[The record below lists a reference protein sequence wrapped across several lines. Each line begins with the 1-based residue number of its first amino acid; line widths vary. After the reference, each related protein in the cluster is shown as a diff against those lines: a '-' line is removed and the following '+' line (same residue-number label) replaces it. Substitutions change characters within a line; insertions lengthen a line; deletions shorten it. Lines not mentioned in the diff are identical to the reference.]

1 MPTPA
6 YPIPRLP
13 VLSPASFK
21 GNAEADTPCMLSLP
35 GMVLTTSGR
44 ASILLGLES
53 LGIGAG
59 DRVLLPTYHC
69 PTMVAPVVHLQA
81 EPVFYPVDRW
91 GTPSLA
97 WIESQDLRDV
107 RAFLVA
113 HLFGLPQPMAAL
125 RHWCD
130 ARGIALLEDCAHA
143 LFGRSGERP
152 IGAWGDVAIG
162 SLTKFMPLTTGGCLV
177 MAPSQKAM
185 ARPPPT
191 LVRAPLQAGARVVL
205 DAVELS
211 ALHGR
216 LPGLSGLVTA
226 TLSALRGGRASTK
239 PSGATEPA
247 ASQCGAEL
255 ATMSAID
262 AQLAYTR
269 LPASARWLALHIP
282 RDGIVA
288 KRRARYEQLS
298 RRLSGH
304 TGLFPLLPDLPPD
317 CAPYVFPL
325 WVAQPDPGYATLRS
339 LRMPVFRWDRLW
351 PTVPRIEGDQGVLW
365 SHHVLQLACH
375 QDLSDADLDSFVHCL
390 LRLYAT
396 RPQLPRSIASAPQ
409 QPRTTLEAARP

>member
-1 MPTPA
+1 MPSDA

-13 VLSPASFK
+13 VLSAASFK

-35 GMVLTTSGR
+35 GTVFTTSGR

-53 LGIGAG
+53 LRVGPG

-81 EPVFYPVDRW
+81 EPVFYPIDRS
-91 GTPSLA
+91 GAPSLA
-97 WIESQDLRDV
+97 WIEAQDLHGV
-107 RAFLVA
+107 RVLLVA
-113 HLFGLPQPMAAL
+113 HFFGLPQPMATL
-125 RHWCD
+125 RRWCD
-130 ARGIALLEDCAHA
+130 ERGIALLEDCAHA

-177 MAPSQKAM
+177 MGGKQNKRPLL
-185 ARPPPT
+185 ARP
-191 LVRAPLQAGARVVL
+191 PLQAGARVVL

-216 LPGLSGLVTA
+216 LPGLSSFVSG
-226 TLSALRGGRASTK
+226 TLAALRGVRGGAK
-239 PSGATEPA
+239 PSDAAPA
-247 ASQCGAEL
+247 ETQPAGDLASMA
-255 ATMSAID
+255 AID
-262 AQLAYTR
+262 APLAHTR
-269 LPASARWLALHIP
+269 LPATARWIAGHIP
-282 RDGIVA
+282 RSRIVA
-288 KRRARYEQLS
+288 TRRARYEQLS

-304 TGLFPLLPDLPPD
+304 VGLYPLIPELPPH

-339 LRMPVFRWDRLW
+339 LRMPVFRWDRRW
-351 PTVPRIEGDQGVLW
+351 PTVPQIEGDHGVQW

-375 QDLSDADLDSFVHCL
+375 QDLSDADLDAFVQL
-390 LRLYAT
+390 LLTLYAT
-396 RPQLPRSIASAPQ
+396 RAPLPRPVLSAMDQPQ
-409 QPRTTLEAARP
+409 PSMEAARQ